1 MPGRKSI
8 LYFTQGMYL
17 ASELEVM
24 FANLTSM
31 ANRGNVTF
39 YSVDT
44 RGVMTFAQNSG
55 ATRQLGGAA
64 VASSTTINRNGGAT
78 TKDEILSSDNAEN
91 SGRANIQLPIRD
103 LAEATGGFLIADS
116 NDLRGPLRR
125 VNEEISSYY
134 EVTFNPGIQK
144 YDGSFRKLKVEV
156 GDRKDLVIHARNGYF
171 ALPPEARTQGLQTF
185 EIPLLKALSDGKLS
199 ADVGFGLRAV
209 LLRPTPEGR
218 EVSLLVEVPLHG
230 LEPKTDPVKKT
241 TSVHCTIGALLKNSK
256 GEVVEKLTRD
266 RSFQVTPDQIKL
278 GHFLEKMDAVT
289 APGKYTLESAVMD
302 MENGK
307 IGVQHS
313 EFEIGPP
320 ARGVGISSLTGVRS
334 YTPNAKGLDA
344 NEPFQFQGGSITP
357 TLNMSVPR
365 TADSMLRLF
374 FTIYQDSAISAK
386 PTVEVEFLQNGN
398 TLQKVQLPLPDAD
411 AQGRIPYVMTI
422 PAAAI
427 PAGDYQIRATV
438 RQGDTTA
445 STETAVK
452 IEAS

>member
-1 MPGRKSI
+1 
-8 LYFTQGMYL
+8 MYVP
-17 ASELEVM
+17 SEFEVM
-24 FANLTSM
+24 FTNLTSM
-31 ANRGNVTF
+31 ANRANVTF

-44 RGVMTFAQNSG
+44 RGVMTSAQNSG
-55 ATRQLGGAA
+55 ATAQLNGAA
-64 VASSTTINRNGGAT
+64 AASGITVNRTGGAT
-78 TKDEILSSDNAEN
+78 TKDEVLSSDNAEN
-91 SGRANIQLPIRD
+91 SGRANTQLPIRD
-103 LAEATGGFLIADS
+103 LAEATGGFLIGDS

-144 YDGSFRKLKVEV
+144 FDGSFRKLKVEV

-171 ALPPEARTQGLQTF
+171 ALPLEARTQGLQTF
-185 EIPLLKALSDGKLS
+185 EIPLLKALSDGKPS
-199 ADVGFGLRAV
+199 ADVGFRSGAV

-218 EVSLLVEVPLHG
+218 DVSLLVEVPLHG
-230 LEPKTDPVKKT
+230 LEPKTDPVKKA
-241 TSVHCTIGALLKNSK
+241 TSVHCTIAALLKNSK

-266 RSFQVTPDQIKL
+266 RSFQVTPEQLKL
-278 GHFLEKMDAVT
+278 GHFLEKMDAVVV
-289 APGKYTLESAVMD
+289 PGKYTLESAVMD
-302 MENGK
+302 METGK

-320 ARGVGISSLTGVRS
+320 AKGVGISSLTAVRS
-334 YTPNAKGLDA
+334 YTPNAKGLDS
-344 NEPFQFQGGSITP
+344 NEPFQYQGGSITP
-357 TLNMSVPR
+357 TLNASVPR

-374 FTIYQDSAISAK
+374 FTIYQDSGVAAK
-386 PTVEVEFLQNGN
+386 ATVEVEFLQNGKS
-398 TLQKVQLPLPDAD
+398 LQKVQLPLPEAD

-427 PAGDYQIRATV
+427 PAGEYQIRATT

-445 STETAVK
+445 SSETAVK